1 MTQSIADIRQEYSQ
15 KVLNRHEVD
24 LDPVQQFK
32 NWFDEANTSNVVD
45 VNACTLSTADKNGRP
60 SGRILLL
67 KGVEKGKFM
76 FYTNY
81 ESQKGKELIE
91 NPFGALTFFWKE
103 LERQVRIEGSIIKT
117 ATKTSDDYFQ
127 TRPRKSRIG
136 AWISPQSQPIPSR
149 MFLMRAFVAKSM
161 SLMGGKVDLPENW
174 GGFALDPDRVEFW
187 QGRPNR
193 LHDRINYRLENGT
206 WQISRLAP

>member
-81 ESQKGKELIE
+81 ESQKGRELIE

-103 LERQVRIEGSIIKT
+103 LERKY
-117 ATKTSDDYFQ
+117 A
-127 TRPRKSRIG
+127 
-136 AWISPQSQPIPSR
+136 
-149 MFLMRAFVAKSM
+149 
-161 SLMGGKVDLPENW
+161 
-174 GGFALDPDRVEFW
+174 
-187 QGRPNR
+187 
-193 LHDRINYRLENGT
+193 
-206 WQISRLAP
+206 